1 MDMDNLNNLL
11 NIGVLPRELNYTA
24 SPARIDYNKLQY
36 NSRYQSYDFYANRF
50 PKGWSD
56 EPLFIPLIES
66 IAEKAKLNNINP
78 LDEINKISN
87 NNNDTNP
94 LE

>member
-1 MDMDNLNNLL
+1 MENLNNQFRNGICPPQLCY
-11 NIGVLPRELNYTA
+11 NINDAGVDF
-24 SPARIDYNKLQY
+24 SKLQY
-36 NSRYQSYDFYANRF
+36 NSRYHSYDYYGAKF
-50 PKGWSD
+50 PKGWSN

-66 IAEKAKLNNINP
+66 ITEKSKANNINP

-87 NNNDTNP
+87 TNNDTNP

>member
-1 MDMDNLNNLL
+1 MENLNNQFRNGICPPQLCY
-11 NIGVLPRELNYTA
+11 NINDAGVDF
-24 SPARIDYNKLQY
+24 SKLQY
-36 NSRYQSYDFYANRF
+36 NSRYQSFDYYGAKF
-50 PKGWSD
+50 PKGWSN

-78 LDEINKISN
+78 LDEINKISI

-94 LE
+94 LKF